1 MSTLLLT
8 RPEVPPIR
16 AVEGAAF
23 DDTRARL
30 RALTPDAPR
39 VYAVA
44 RVEEEPRRRWW
55 RLAGEDRGQRV
66 GLLYR
71 RVLEDVVDPRI
82 AVEQVAGALIHVVVG
97 RVLAPF
103 LVEGRAWDPGL
114 ENLWVHQDSDGGIDW
129 AGVADDTL
137 RVLPGDPAEGAR
149 GVVVLPCE
157 RALAIWTAHRAV
169 TALSAVHRTLQG
181 CAPIDGARYWSLVGR
196 AVVTGAA
203 QLPLLAD
210 SSRRVS
216 ARRGQQLLDAFA
228 SAGFPVRGLA

>member
-8 RPEVPPIR
+8 RLGVPPIR

-216 ARRGQQLLDAFA
+216 TRRGQQLLDAFV